1 MVALSSLWLP
11 ILLSAVAVF
20 ILSSIIHMATPW
32 HKNDYPKLPN
42 EDAVADALRPLALQ
56 PGDYMLPRAES
67 SKEMGTPAFVEK
79 LERGPVLMMTVMPN
93 GQWTMGR
100 TLMLSF
106 VHPLVVGLFSAY
118 LTSRSL
124 GAGTDYLRVFQ
135 LAGTT
140 ASGLRPGALADDDLV
155 PSLGG
160 HHAEVDDR
168 WPALRVGDWRDVR
181 LALAS
186 LTRVGTSPA
195 NVSRW

>member
-32 HKNDYPKLPN
+32 HKDDYPKLPN

-56 PGDYMLPRAES
+56 PGDYMLPKAES
-67 SKEMGTPAFVEK
+67 SKELGTPAFVEK

-93 GQWTMGR
+93 CQWTMGR
-100 TLMLSF
+100 NLMLWF
-106 VHPLVVGLFSAY
+106 VYSLVVGLFSAY

-140 ASGLRPGALADDDLV
+140 AFAGYALALWQMTIWYHRSAAITLRSTIDGLLYALV
-155 PSLGG
+155 TGG
-160 HHAEVDDR
+160 MFGWL
-168 WPALRVGDWRDVR
+168 WPR
-181 LALAS
+181 
-186 LTRVGTSPA
+186 
-195 NVSRW
+195 